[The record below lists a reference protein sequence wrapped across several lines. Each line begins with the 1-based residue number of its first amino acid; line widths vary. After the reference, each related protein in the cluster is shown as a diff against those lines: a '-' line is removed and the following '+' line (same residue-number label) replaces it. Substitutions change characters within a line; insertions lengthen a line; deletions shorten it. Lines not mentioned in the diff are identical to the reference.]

1 MVNLRENRKNDKGA
15 NRGVRNTAD
24 KEYMISRETL
34 SQIVKRCGE
43 AVQGPVT
50 FRYDE
55 PMYRHT
61 TFKAGGPADL
71 WIRPGRDI
79 FPEYAAA
86 LLKAASREEVPVFI
100 LGAGANILVSDRG
113 IRGIVLDT
121 ASWRGIGKRE
131 DRGTSPGAGFSV
143 RVCSGTSVDGL
154 VDRLT
159 IRGLSGLE
167 FLAGMPGLVGGALWM
182 NARCYEKSVSDVL
195 LETEIIDCD
204 GAYDSPRDN
213 PEALNRLWVP
223 FKAEDFGYKK
233 SPFQNRKVLILSAR
247 FAVTFRNAAEIRKE
261 AMEHRRDREEK
272 GHYRYPSAGSA
283 FKNNRAFG
291 APAGKIIDD
300 LGLRGLRSGDA
311 QVAPWHGNIFINTG
325 HASAADIRSLMDE
338 VKRRVKEERGF
349 DLESEVIFAGDWS

>member
-1 MVNLRENRKNDKGA
+1 
-15 NRGVRNTAD
+15 
-24 KEYMISRETL
+24 MISRETL
-34 SQIVKRCGE
+34 SQIIKLCGE
-43 AVQGPVT
+43 AVPGAVSV
-50 FRYDE
+50 RYDE

-71 WIRPGRDI
+71 WVRPGRDI
-79 FPEYAAA
+79 FPEYAAVM
-86 LLKAASREEVPVFI
+86 LKTAKEAEVPVFI

-131 DRGTSPGAGFSV
+131 DRGPEAKTGFSV

-159 IRGLSGLE
+159 TRGLSGLE

-195 LETEIIDCD
+195 PETEIIDED
-204 GAYDSPRDN
+204 
-213 PEALNRLWVP
+213 LNRLRVP
-223 FKAEDFGYKK
+223 FNAEDFGYKK
-233 SPFQNRKVLILSAR
+233 SPFQYRKVLILSAR
-247 FAVTFRNAAEIRKE
+247 FAVAFRDAARIRKE
-261 AMEHRRDREEK
+261 VMEHRRDREEK

-283 FKNNRAFG
+283 FKNNRVFG
-291 APAGKIIDD
+291 APTGKIIDD

-325 HASAADIRSLMDE
+325 RASAADIRSLMDE
-338 VKRRVKEERGF
+338 VGRRVKEERGF
-349 DLESEVIFAGDWS
+349 DLESEILFAGDWS

>member
-1 MVNLRENRKNDKGA
+1 
-15 NRGVRNTAD
+15 
-24 KEYMISRETL
+24 MISRETL

-43 AVQGPVT
+43 AVPGPIT
-50 FRYDE
+50 LRYDE

-71 WIRPGRDI
+71 WIRPGKGI

-86 LLKAASREEVPVFI
+86 LLKAAAEEEVPVFI
-100 LGAGANILVSDRG
+100 LGAGANLLVSDRG

-131 DRGTSPGAGFSV
+131 DRGITPEARAGFSV
-143 RVCSGTSVDGL
+143 GVCSGTSVDGL

-195 LETEIIDCD
+195 LEAEIID
-204 GAYDSPRDN
+204 
-213 PEALNRLWVP
+213 EALNRLWVP
-223 FKAEDFGYKK
+223 FKAGDFGYKK
-233 SPFQNRKVLILSAR
+233 SPFQERKVLILSAR
-247 FAVTFRNAAEIRKE
+247 FAVTFRNAAEIRRE

-283 FKNNRAFG
+283 FKNDRAFG
-291 APAGKIIDD
+291 APAGKIIDG
-300 LGLRGLRSGDA
+300 LGLKGLRSGDA

-349 DLESEVIFAGDWS
+349 DLESEIIFAGDWS

>member
-1 MVNLRENRKNDKGA
+1 
-15 NRGVRNTAD
+15 
-24 KEYMISRETL
+24 MISHETL

-43 AVQGPVT
+43 AVPGPLT

-79 FPEYAAA
+79 FPQYAAA
-86 LLKAASREEVPVFI
+86 LLKAAAEEYVPVFI
-100 LGAGANILVSDRG
+100 LGAGANLLVSDRG

-131 DRGTSPGAGFSV
+131 DREPPEAGFSV

-182 NARCYEKSVSDVL
+182 NARCYEKSVSGVL
-195 LETEIIDCD
+195 LETEILD
-204 GAYDSPRDN
+204 
-213 PEALNRLWVP
+213 EELNRLWVP
-223 FKAEDFGYKK
+223 FNAEDFGYKK
-233 SPFQNRKVLILSAR
+233 SPFQERKILILSAR

-349 DLESEVIFAGDWS
+349 DLESEIVFAGDWS

>member
-1 MVNLRENRKNDKGA
+1 MVNLKENRENDKTA
-15 NRGVRNTAD
+15 NRTVQNTAD

-34 SQIVKRCGE
+34 SQIVRRCGE
-43 AVQGPVT
+43 AVPEPVT
-50 FRYDE
+50 LRYDE

-79 FPEYAAA
+79 FSEYAAA
-86 LLKAASREEVPVFI
+86 LLKAAAEEEVPVFI
-100 LGAGANILVSDRG
+100 LGAGANLLVSDRG

-131 DRGTSPGAGFSV
+131 DRGTPPEARAGFSV

-182 NARCYEKSVSDVL
+182 NARCYEKSISDVL
-195 LETEIIDCD
+195 LETEIID
-204 GAYDSPRDN
+204 
-213 PEALNRLWVP
+213 EALNRLWVP

-233 SPFQNRKVLILSAR
+233 SPFQERKVLILSAR

-338 VKRRVKEERGF
+338 VRRRVKEERGF
-349 DLESEVIFAGDWS
+349 DLESEIIFAGDWS

>member
-1 MVNLRENRKNDKGA
+1 
-15 NRGVRNTAD
+15 
-24 KEYMISRETL
+24 MISHETL
-34 SQIVKRCGE
+34 SRIVKRCGE
-43 AVQGPVT
+43 AVPGSVT
-50 FRYDE
+50 LRYDE

-71 WIRPGRDI
+71 WVRPGRDI

-86 LLKAASREEVPVFI
+86 LLKAACEEEVPVFI

-131 DRGTSPGAGFSV
+131 DRETPPEARAGFSV
-143 RVCSGTSVDGL
+143 RVYSGTSVDGL

-195 LETEIIDCD
+195 LETEIID
-204 GAYDSPRDN
+204 
-213 PEALNRLWVP
+213 ETLNRLWIP
-223 FKAEDFGYKK
+223 FNAEDFGYKK
-233 SPFQNRKVLILSAR
+233 SPFQERKILILSAR
-247 FAVTFRNAAEIRKE
+247 FAVSFRNAAEIRKE
-261 AMEHRRDREEK
+261 VMEHRRDREEK

-291 APAGKIIDD
+291 ASTGKIIDD

-311 QVAPWHGNIFINTG
+311 QVGRPGTG
-325 HASAADIRSLMDE
+325 ISLSTPATLPPRTY
-338 VKRRVKEERGF
+338 VPLWTR
-349 DLESEVIFAGDWS
+349 

>member
-1 MVNLRENRKNDKGA
+1 
-15 NRGVRNTAD
+15 
-24 KEYMISRETL
+24 
-34 SQIVKRCGE
+34 
-43 AVQGPVT
+43 
-50 FRYDE
+50 
-55 PMYRHT
+55 MYRHT

-71 WIRPGRDI
+71 WVRPGRDI

-86 LLKAASREEVPVFI
+86 LLKAAAEEEVPVFI

-131 DRGTSPGAGFSV
+131 DRETPPEAGAGFSV

-182 NARCYEKSVSDVL
+182 NARCYEKSVSGVL
-195 LETEIIDCD
+195 LETEIID
-204 GAYDSPRDN
+204 
-213 PEALNRLWVP
+213 EALNRLWVP
-223 FKAEDFGYKK
+223 FNAGDFDYKK
-233 SPFQNRKVLILSAR
+233 SPFQERKVLILSAR
-247 FAVTFRNAAEIRKE
+247 FAVSFRNAAEIRRE

-311 QVAPWHGNIFINTG
+311 QVAPWHGNILINTG

-338 VKRRVKEERGF
+338 VRRRVKEERGF
-349 DLESEVIFAGDWS
+349 DLESEIVFAGDWS

>member
-1 MVNLRENRKNDKGA
+1 
-15 NRGVRNTAD
+15 
-24 KEYMISRETL
+24 
-34 SQIVKRCGE
+34 
-43 AVQGPVT
+43 
-50 FRYDE
+50 
-55 PMYRHT
+55 MYRHT

-71 WIRPGRDI
+71 WVRPGKDI

-86 LLKAASREEVPVFI
+86 LLKAAEEEEVPVFI
-100 LGAGANILVSDRG
+100 LGAGANLLVSDRG

-131 DRGTSPGAGFSV
+131 DRGPEAGAGFSV

-154 VDRLT
+154 VDRLM

-195 LETEIIDCD
+195 LETEIID
-204 GAYDSPRDN
+204 YNNYKN
-213 PEALNRLWVP
+213 PEALKRLWVP
-223 FKAEDFGYKK
+223 FNAEDFGYKK

-247 FAVTFRNAAEIRKE
+247 FAVGFRNAAEIRKE
-261 AMEHRRDREEK
+261 AAAHRRDREEK

-291 APAGKIIDD
+291 APTGKIIDD
-300 LGLRGLRSGDA
+300 LGLRGLRSGEA
-311 QVAPWHGNIFINTG
+311 QVAPWHGNIIINTG
-325 HASAADIRSLMDE
+325 YASAADIRSLMDE
-338 VKRRVKEERGF
+338 VGRRVKEERGF
-349 DLESEVIFAGDWS
+349 DLESEIIFAGDWTEGAGN

>member
-1 MVNLRENRKNDKGA
+1 
-15 NRGVRNTAD
+15 
-24 KEYMISRETL
+24 MISRETL
-34 SQIVKRCGE
+34 SQIAKRCGE
-43 AVQGPVT
+43 AVPGPVT
-50 FRYDE
+50 LRYDE

-71 WIRPGRDI
+71 WVRPGRDI

-86 LLKAASREEVPVFI
+86 LFKAAAEEEVPVFI
-100 LGAGANILVSDRG
+100 LGAGANLLVSDRG

-131 DRGTSPGAGFSV
+131 DRGPEAGAGFSV
-143 RVCSGTSVDGL
+143 RVCAGTSVDGL
-154 VDRLT
+154 VDRMT

-182 NARCYEKSVSDVL
+182 NARCYEKSVSGVL
-195 LETEIIDCD
+195 LETEIID
-204 GAYDSPRDN
+204 
-213 PEALNRLWVP
+213 EALKRLWVP
-223 FKAEDFGYKK
+223 FNAEDFGYKK
-233 SPFQNRKVLILSAR
+233 SPFQNRKILILSAR
-247 FAVTFRNAAEIRKE
+247 FAVSFRNAAEIRKE
-261 AMEHRRDREEK
+261 VMAHRRDREEK

-325 HASAADIRSLMDE
+325 HASASDIRSLMDE

-349 DLESEVIFAGDWS
+349 DLESEIIFAGDWRQAGDE

>member
-1 MVNLRENRKNDKGA
+1 
-15 NRGVRNTAD
+15 
-24 KEYMISRETL
+24 MISRETL
-34 SQIVKRCGE
+34 SQIVKDCGE
-43 AVQGPVT
+43 AVPGPVT
-50 FRYDE
+50 VRYDE

-71 WIRPGRDI
+71 WVRPGRDI

-86 LLKAASREEVPVFI
+86 LLKAAGGAEVPVFI

-113 IRGIVLDT
+113 IRGITLDT

-131 DRGTSPGAGFSV
+131 DRGTPQEARAGFSV

-154 VDRLT
+154 VDRLM

-182 NARCYEKSVSDVL
+182 NARCYGKSVSDVL
-195 LETEIIDCD
+195 LETEIID
-204 GAYDSPRDN
+204 YNYSYNYRKPEN
-213 PEALNRLWVP
+213 TPEALNRIWVP
-223 FKAEDFGYKK
+223 FSAGDFGYKK
-233 SPFQNRKVLILSAR
+233 SPFQNRKALILSAR
-247 FAVTFRNAAEIRKE
+247 FAVSFRNASEIRKE
-261 AMEHRRDREEK
+261 VMEHRRDREEK

-291 APAGKIIDD
+291 APTGKIIDD
-300 LGLRGLRSGDA
+300 LGLRGLRSGGA

-338 VKRRVKEERGF
+338 VRRRVKEEKGF